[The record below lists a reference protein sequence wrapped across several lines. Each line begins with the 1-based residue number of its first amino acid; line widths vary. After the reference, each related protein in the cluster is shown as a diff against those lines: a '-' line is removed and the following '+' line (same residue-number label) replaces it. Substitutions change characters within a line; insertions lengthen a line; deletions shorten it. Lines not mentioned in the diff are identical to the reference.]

1 MLHTPMI
8 IYDKILFLINN
19 VNSTFQVY
27 DYVTEKLVL
36 LAMHSLHARH
46 PPTHL
51 SSSYRTLFSKR

>member
-27 DYVTEKLVL
+27 G
-36 LAMHSLHARH
+36 
-46 PPTHL
+46 
-51 SSSYRTLFSKR
+51 YRKTSAISNA